1 MSVRAP
7 IADAVPMST
16 LHRTLTSARSLAE
29 RTPEDRNRAVDFLRA
44 ISILVVVFGHW
55 LMAAPEIVDG
65 EVRIAGLIGQH
76 AWAQWLTWVLQV
88 MPVFFF
94 VGGYANVVGW
104 RAARRD
110 HTPYATWLRERLRRL
125 ILPAVPVLAFW
136 APVAAIAWRSGID
149 PDLIAIASQA
159 ALVPTWFL
167 ATYVL
172 IVALAPLTVTLWE
185 RSGWW
190 AIAGTTAIA
199 ALVDVASLGVGIDGA
214 AWINYLFVWNAVHML
229 GYAWADDRIGAVR
242 TRLVLAAGG
251 LVTLTAL
258 VAFGPY
264 PVAMVGL
271 DNAAV
276 TNSNPPKVTLIAL
289 GLFQFGLAMAMEGP
303 MRRWLSRPRQW
314 TAVVAINGSIMSLY
328 LWHLTVMVAV
338 LAVGLAMGGFGFG
351 VEAAS
356 AGWWMTRPLW
366 LALLLSFTLPVVAL
380 VARFERPGRDHRPTP
395 AGWRPVV
402 AVIGVCTGLAML
414 ARNGI
419 ADQDGLNLVATILP
433 IAALTVGGVMRVPA
447 LPRRVSLR

>member
-1 MSVRAP
+1 
-7 IADAVPMST
+7 MST
-16 LHRTLTSARSLAE
+16 MHRTLTTARSLAE

-55 LMAAPEIVDG
+55 LMAAPEIVNG
-65 EVRIAGLIGQH
+65 EVRMAGLIGQN

-110 HTPYATWLRERLRRL
+110 HTPYPTWLRERLRRL
-125 ILPAVPVLAFW
+125 ILPAIPVLAFW
-136 APVAAIAWRSGID
+136 APVAAIAWRSGVD
-149 PDLIAIASQA
+149 PDLISIASQA

-172 IVALAPLTVTLWE
+172 IVALTPLTVTLWE
-185 RSGWW
+185 RAGWM
-190 AIAGTTAIA
+190 AIAGTAALA
-199 ALVDVASLGVGIDGA
+199 ALVDVVSLGVGFEAA
-214 AWINYLFVWNAVHML
+214 AWVNYLFVWNAVHMF

-242 TRLVLAAGG
+242 SRLALAAGG
-251 LVTLTAL
+251 LVALSVL

-264 PVAMVGL
+264 PAAMVGL

-289 GLFQFGLAMAMEGP
+289 GLFQFGLAMALEGP
-303 MRRWLSRPRQW
+303 MRRWLRGTRPW

-328 LWHLTVMVAV
+328 LWHLTVMVAA
-338 LAVGLAMGGFGFG
+338 LAAGLALGGFGFG
-351 VEAAS
+351 IEAES
-356 AGWWMTRPLW
+356 AIWWMTRPVW
-366 LALLLSFTLPVVAL
+366 LALLLTLTLPVVAV
-380 VARFERPGRDHRPTP
+380 VARFERPDRDQRPTP

-402 AVIGVCTGLAML
+402 AVIGVCIGLAML

-419 ADQDGLNLVATILP
+419 ADEDGLNLIATILP
-433 IAALTVGGVMRVPA
+433 FAAVMVGGVMRFPA
-447 LPRRVSLR
+447 LSRRDSLR